1 SSTLCPSA
9 ISTRAI
15 FPQVVVLPDP
25 FTPTTSSTAGLP
37 SAGVAANDRSRVG
50 SSALTSSSTSIERS
64 SAGSR
69 VPSSLVRARSRSTS
83 SVVASTPTSAM
94 SRVSSTS
101 SQAASSSRSRAS
113 RFSSPRPRVL
123 WERAKRARRRTSRPV
138 VGSGRSST
146 GRSAS
151 SGGAVT
157 SSGGAVTSSGGAV
170 TSAGGAVTGPASAG
184 GRGAGG
190 RGRRSFGA
198 TRAAPP
204 TSSTASTPSTINRT
218 ISGSMPTILSD
229 PVPSAYHGPPNGCV
243 VKYGSDAGAGDR
255 DAARHAVPGPGEPGR
270 DRDLSR
276 RQHRVP
282 TRWFDD
288 HALRTNREHTV
299 PTVGHV

>member
-1 SSTLCPSA
+1 
-9 ISTRAI
+9 
-15 FPQVVVLPDP
+15 
-25 FTPTTSSTAGLP
+25 
-37 SAGVAANDRSRVG
+37 
-50 SSALTSSSTSIERS
+50 
-64 SAGSR
+64 
-69 VPSSLVRARSRSTS
+69 
-83 SVVASTPTSAM
+83 
-94 SRVSSTS
+94 
-101 SQAASSSRSRAS
+101 
-113 RFSSPRPRVL
+113 
-123 WERAKRARRRTSRPV
+123 
-138 VGSGRSST
+138 
-146 GRSAS
+146 
-151 SGGAVT
+151 
-157 SSGGAVTSSGGAV
+157 GAVTSSGGAV

-299 PTVGHV
+299 PTVGHVAAEEGDLHAPDRVDVTGVGHDHLADEAHARAPVDRDGVVDVAAHHRGGLCMGWRRRGGPGEHQGGHCRQRW